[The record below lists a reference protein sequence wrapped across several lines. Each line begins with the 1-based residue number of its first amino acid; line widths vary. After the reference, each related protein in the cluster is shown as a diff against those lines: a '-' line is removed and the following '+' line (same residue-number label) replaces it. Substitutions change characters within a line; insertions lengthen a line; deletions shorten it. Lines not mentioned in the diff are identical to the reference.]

1 MANTT
6 RTFDVAFQFGQG
18 LLDEYKNQS
27 EKEKEINVE
36 LTKFSDVGD
45 FKDGVTSL
53 WAIEISFY
61 TGIVAP
67 LYKLLQTMVPDL
79 ADFKLQMED
88 NKRQWRNTVK
98 NRFKKKK
105 KQKLNIYIYII
116 YCNVNLIC
124 FRIIYNLVVM

>member
-67 LYKLLQTMVPDL
+67 MYKLLQTMVPDL
-79 ADFKLQMED
+79 VDFKLQMED
-88 NKRQWRNTVK
+88 NKRQWEEYG
-98 NRFKKKK
+98 K
-105 KQKLNIYIYII
+105 KQIQKEKETET
-116 YCNVNLIC
+116 
-124 FRIIYNLVVM
+124 